1 MTKIQRAYKYRL
13 YPNKTQQTK
22 LDQNFGAVRF
32 LWNALVANFNAYGT
46 DSYVKN
52 LSEIN
57 LKQNNPWMCDRI
69 SYALQQKRRDFFE
82 TTKQYFNKKRKK
94 KSGRPKFKKR
104 GVCNESFRFPA
115 KSIGYL
121 KGFDF
126 ENGTVRIPKIG
137 KIKTKFDRYFTGHPL
152 SVTISKTKSNEYYAS
167 VVVEEERPDPLS
179 NTYNDVGI
187 DLGLDHLI
195 ITSEGEKI
203 NNPKYFRET
212 QAKLRKAQKALS
224 RKIKGSKNWQQAKN
238 KVAKIHQKVTR
249 QRKWLFHQIVNG
261 LITSYDSIIIEDLN
275 VQGMMKN
282 RRLSKAIAD
291 ASWSTFIQILSYKAN
306 WFGKEVLKIDM
317 FFPSSK
323 TCHCCGFKMK
333 DMSLSIRQWKCPS
346 CYVVHDRDINAA
358 KNILHEGL
366 MVHHG
371 VIEDNSGGT
380 ARSLNGCGENIR
392 PRCDLLHQGSLNEA
406 TI

>member
-13 YPNKTQQTK
+13 YPNKTQRIE

-32 LWNALVANFNAYGT
+32 LWNTLVANFNAYGT
-46 DSYVKN
+46 DSYIKN
-52 LSEIN
+52 LSEIHI
-57 LKQNNPWMCDRI
+57 KQDNPWMCDRI

-82 TTKQYFNKKRKK
+82 ATKQYFNKKR
-94 KSGRPKFKKR
+94 GRPNFKKR
-104 GVCNESFRFPA
+104 GVCNDSFRFPA

-126 ENGTVRIPKIG
+126 ENGTIKIPKIG
-137 KIKTKFDRYFTGHPL
+137 KIKVRYDRTFSGHPL
-152 SVTISKTKSNEYYAS
+152 SVTVSKTKSNEYYIS
-167 VVVEEERPDPLS
+167 VVVEEERPEPLS

-195 ITSEGEKI
+195 VTSEGDKTP
-203 NNPKYFRET
+203 NPRYFRET

-224 RKIKGSKNWQQAKN
+224 RKIKGSKNYEKARL
-238 KVAKIHQKVTR
+238 KVSRIHQKVTR
-249 QRKWLFHQIVNG
+249 QRKWLFHQVVNR
-261 LITSYDSIIIEDLN
+261 LIKNYDSIIIEDLN

-282 RRLSKAIAD
+282 RRLSKSIAD
-291 ASWSTFIQILSYKAN
+291 ASWSTFVGILSYKAN
-306 WFGKEVLKIDM
+306 WYGKEVLKINR

-323 TCHCCGFKMK
+323 KCHCCGFKMK
-333 DMSLSIRQWKCPS
+333 ELPLSIREWKCPN
-346 CYVVHDRDINAA
+346 CDIVHDRDINAA
-358 KNILHEGL
+358 KNIMNEGL
-366 MVHHG
+366 RFHHG

-392 PRCDLLHQGSLNEA
+392 PRCNKSHQGSLNEA
-406 TI
+406 II